1 MFMKAAEIRARFL
14 KFFEQNGHKII
25 RSSSLIPSDDPTLL
39 FTNAGMVQFKRKFT
53 GEEMS
58 AYKRA
63 TTSQKCLRISGKH
76 NDLEN
81 VGETSRHHTFFEML
95 GNFSFGDYFKK
106 DACRFGWEFLVEQ
119 MKLEPDRL
127 YITVFKDDEEAYD
140 IWSGMGIRK
149 ERLYRMD
156 EKSNYWAMGD
166 TGPQG
171 PCSELIYDQGAGVGC
186 GRSTCDIYCDCDRH
200 LELWNLVFMQFNKDE
215 NGKIT
220 PLPRPSIDTGMGLE
234 RIAAVVQGVHSNY
247 DTDLFQAI
255 IRRGEKLAG
264 IKYGANNKSDT
275 SLRVIA
281 DHARSTVFLISDGEL
296 PSNSVRGY
304 VLRRIMRRAARHGK
318 LLGVGKPFLFEV
330 AGAVIDEMKDAY
342 PEIAEKRDYIKKVVL
357 SEEDRF
363 LATLDRGM
371 VIYQEEA
378 KKAKAGGKK
387 TLPGGAVFKLYDT
400 FGFPSDL
407 TRILAREDDLDID
420 TNGFDVEMEAQRERA
435 RSSSD
440 ISAALGADRRELGDI
455 RAISE
460 KVGAT
465 RFEGYKTTSLL
476 DSIAAL
482 QVGGS
487 ETGEA
492 SGEGTPVL
500 VFSKATPFYAE
511 SGGQVGDKG
520 WIRGKGFEIE
530 VADTFKATPELFA
543 HEGIIRK
550 GKVRVGEEAEFVV
563 DAARRAAIARN
574 HTATHLLQAALREA
588 LGTHVHQRGSKVE
601 PDRFRFD
608 FSHLSAMTAGEILK
622 IEDRVNEKVRENI
635 AVEKIEMRH
644 DEAVKRGALALFG
657 EKYGEIVRM
666 IEVDDWSRELCGGT
680 HVDRTGDIGYFKII
694 SESAIGSG
702 ERRIAGLTGQGA
714 VEYMRHREEALLEAA
729 DAMKEGDPLALP
741 DRVRKLQEE
750 IKKLRK
756 DLQQARSSKSPGGAD
771 PINSVKEL
779 DGIKVLASRV
789 DADDVNQFREISDR
803 LLERLGDGVVV
814 IGAEIG
820 GKANLIVKVSGKL
833 TDKVKAGDLIKEL
846 AAIVGGK
853 GGGRPEMAQAGGPNV
868 EKLDEAIRIAHTL
881 EIKKTRHK

>member
-1 MFMKAAEIRARFL
+1 MKASEIRAKFL
-14 KFFEQNGHKII
+14 GYFERNGHKII

-39 FTNAGMVQFKRKFT
+39 FTNAGMVQFKRIFT
-53 GEEMS
+53 GDEAS
-58 AYKRA
+58 AFRRA

-81 VGETSRHHTFFEML
+81 VGETARHHTFFEML

-106 DACRFGWEFLVEQ
+106 EACRFGWEFLTEHMNLDV
-119 MKLEPDRL
+119 DRL
-127 YITVFKDDEEAYD
+127 YVTVFKEDEEAYE
-140 IWSGMGIRK
+140 IWRGMGIPER
-149 ERLYRMD
+149 RLYRMD

-186 GRSTCDIYCDCDRH
+186 GRASCDIHCDCDRH

-215 NGKIT
+215 NGGIS

-247 DTDLFQAI
+247 DTDLFRAI

-264 IKYGANNKSDT
+264 LKYGANNKSDT

-281 DHARSTVFLISDGEL
+281 DHARATVFLIADGEL

-318 LLGVGKPFLFEV
+318 LIGISKPFLFEV
-330 AGAVIDEMKDAY
+330 ADAVIDEMKDAY
-342 PEIAEKRDYIKKVVL
+342 PEIAERRDYIKKVAL
-357 SEEDRF
+357 AEEERF

-371 VIYQEEA
+371 AIYQDEA
-378 KKAKAGGKK
+378 KKARAAAKK
-387 TLPGGAVFKLYDT
+387 TLPGHAVFRLYDT

-407 TRILAREDDLDID
+407 TRILAREDGLDID
-420 TNGFDVEMEAQRERA
+420 LNGFETEMEAQRERA

-440 ISAALGADRRELGDI
+440 ISAALGADRRDLGDI
-455 RAISE
+455 RIIGE

-465 RFEGYKTTSLL
+465 RFEGYNATSLR
-476 DSIAAL
+476 SAIAAL

-500 VFSKATPFYAE
+500 VFAKATPFYAE

-520 WIRGKGFEIE
+520 RISGKGFEIE
-530 VADTFKATPELFA
+530 VRDTFKATPELFA
-543 HEGIIRK
+543 HDGVIK
-550 GKVRVGEEAEFVV
+550 SGKARVGDEADFIV
-563 DAARRAAIARN
+563 DMKRRAATARN
-574 HTATHLLQAALREA
+574 HTATHLLQAALRET
-588 LGTHVHQRGSKVE
+588 LGAHVHQRGSKVE

-608 FSHLSAMTAGEILK
+608 FSHLSAMTAEEIDK
-622 IEDRVNEKVRENI
+622 VEDRVNEKIRENI
-635 AVEKIEMRH
+635 PVEKIEMRH

-657 EKYGEIVRM
+657 EKYGEFVRM
-666 IEVDDWSRELCGGT
+666 IQVDGWSRELCGGT
-680 HVDRTGDIGYFKII
+680 HVDRSGDIGYFKIV
-694 SESAIGSG
+694 SEGAIGSG
-702 ERRIAGLTGQGA
+702 ERRIVGLTGEGA
-714 VEYMRHREEALLEAA
+714 IAYMRRREQALLEAA
-729 DAMKEGDPLALP
+729 DTLKEGEPLALP
-741 DRVRKLQEE
+741 DRVRKLQDE

-756 DLQQARSSKSPGGAD
+756 DLQQARSSKSPGAD
-771 PINSVKEL
+771 PMSNVKEL
-779 DGIKVLASRV
+779 DGVKVLASRV
-789 DADDVNQFREISDR
+789 EADDVNQFREISDR
-803 LLERLGDGVVV
+803 MMERLGNGVVV

-820 GKANLIVKVSGKL
+820 GKANLIVKVSREL
-833 TDKVKAGDLIKEL
+833 TDKIKAGDLINQL
-846 AAIVGGK
+846 APIIGGK
-853 GGGRPEMAQAGGPNV
+853 GGGRPDMAQAGGPHV
-868 EKLDEAIRIAHTL
+868 EKLDEVIRTAHAL
-881 EIKKTRHK
+881 QLRKASY